1 MPAALAHEQPPGRKK
16 PEESE
21 AAKERSEDRVVK
33 RGPPRSHLHRAAP
46 SFSVPGPLA
55 TAAFTG
61 GVGWGG
67 RHAARRRAGE
77 HEAQASGRESSSG
90 RRRKAPGKR
99 WLRRETTSSTGV
111 RVSISESRSRLNASV
126 PAARQRGQTR
136 ERSGMGRKK
145 ERSRGDCARRSGKR
159 PRRCGG
165 CRAPL
170 STEVQRSSRY
180 MRASLVGIAPGGVRA
195 RRLGKSQGRERM
207 TIRFDGRVPG
217 PVDTPA

>member
-1 MPAALAHEQPPGRKK
+1 MEGISDRRSVRPSRDPRGVGLGGLRALASVSRTRAEKRESGGGDRDVSGSRARAAPRNKT
-16 PEESE
+16 PEEPES
-21 AAKERSEDRVVK
+21 ARERSEDRVVK

-111 RVSISESRSRLNASV
+111 RVRCFGEQKSA
-126 PAARQRGQTR
+126 
-136 ERSGMGRKK
+136 ERIG
-145 ERSRGDCARRSGKR
+145 SRGPPARSN
-159 PRRCGG
+159 
-165 CRAPL
+165 
-170 STEVQRSSRY
+170 S
-180 MRASLVGIAPGGVRA
+180 
-195 RRLGKSQGRERM
+195 
-207 TIRFDGRVPG
+207 
-217 PVDTPA
+217 